1 LAASRKN
8 ERSANPTTG
17 ATTTSAFHGL
27 NVDRVANE
35 LRIPSPG
42 IPSSTRPASAGLFF
56 DCGCQ
61 PIVGYR
67 NPMPDQSEDFGERP
81 RGA

>member
-1 LAASRKN
+1 MAASREK
-8 ERSANPTTG
+8 ERSTNPTMG
-17 ATTTSAFHGL
+17 ATTTLHGL

-35 LRIPSPG
+35 LRTLSPG

-67 NPMPDQSEDFGERP
+67 NPMPDQNEDFG
-81 RGA
+81 